1 MKFKLL
7 MDFSCQK
14 IQPILQSL
22 ESPIFWPFSTK
33 KHDRDRCSFCQV
45 ANWNLTLFGRQQAL
59 KIKSCLG
66 IIFFSKKSLR
76 NILYWG
82 SVISINCKLFATSF
96 HEKRIPNFF
105 EFSNQLKRV
114 HIVCLFVI
122 AVFRQNDLIRL
133 KLPEIS

>member
-1 MKFKLL
+1 LKFKFL
-7 MDFSCQK
+7 MDSSCQK

-45 ANWNLTLFGRQQAL
+45 ANWNLTLFWGQQAL

-82 SVISINCKLFATSF
+82 SVIWINYKLFATSF
-96 HEKRIPNFF
+96 HEKWIPNFR
-105 EFSNQLKRV
+105 EFSDQLKR
-114 HIVCLFVI
+114 ILFVYLSLFF
-122 AVFRQNDLIRL
+122 VKTKLFDLNFL
-133 KLPEIS
+133 KFPNN

>member
-1 MKFKLL
+1 
-7 MDFSCQK
+7 MDSSCQK
-14 IQPILQSL
+14 IHPILQSL

-45 ANWNLTLFGRQQAL
+45 ANWNLTLFGGQQAL

-82 SVISINCKLFATSF
+82 SVISINYKLFAKSF
-96 HEKRIPNFF
+96 HVKRIPNFC
-105 EFSNQLKRV
+105 EFSNQLKWV
-114 HIVCLFVI
+114 LFIYLSLFFVKTDW
-122 AVFRQNDLIRL
+122 FDWNFL
-133 KLPEIS
+133 KFPNN

>member
-7 MDFSCQK
+7 MDSSCQK

-22 ESPIFWPFSTK
+22 ESPIFWPFSAK

-45 ANWNLTLFGRQQAL
+45 ANWNLTLFGGSRLWKLKAVWAL
-59 KIKSCLG
+59 
-66 IIFFSKKSLR
+66 FFSKKSLR